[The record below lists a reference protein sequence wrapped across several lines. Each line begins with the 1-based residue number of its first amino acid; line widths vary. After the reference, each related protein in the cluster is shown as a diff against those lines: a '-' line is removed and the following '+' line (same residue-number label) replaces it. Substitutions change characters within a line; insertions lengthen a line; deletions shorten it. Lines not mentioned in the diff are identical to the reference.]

1 LRYTL
6 QHNSI
11 TCTYEVHNTGTDA
24 LLFSVGA
31 HPAFAVPNVKDT
43 EYDDYYLQFNKT
55 ETLQRWKLDNGL
67 IADHSETLTTPNG
80 QLNLQHRLF
89 YEDAIVLKNLQSNTI
104 TLGSTKHAHGFN
116 FIFNGFDFFGI
127 WAAKDAPFVC
137 LEPWCG
143 IADSVNHNQQLKNKE
158 GIIELAAG
166 AHWQRSWTVE
176 TF

>member
-43 EYDDYYLQFNKT
+43 QYNDYYLQFNKT
-55 ETLQRWKLDNGL
+55 ETLQRWKLNNGL
-67 IADHSETLTTPNG
+67 IADHSETVTTLNG
-80 QLNLQHRLF
+80 QLNLQHSLF

-104 TLGSTKHAHGFN
+104 TLGSTAHPHGFN
-116 FIFNGFDFFGI
+116 FIFNGFNFFGI

-158 GIIELAAG
+158 GIIELAAD